1 MKTIV
6 WKNCSWHINLSSLTS
21 TSQSF
26 ALVHAVIGC
35 EKHNSLYFVISKIFA
50 IQNNSF
56 TAFPYSAVIVF
67 CMQTMASSGKMYIDC
82 ADCCTSWTAIIIWS
96 HRLLVRKDL
105 PLKSGGPHTHPWLR
119 LHVHFQLSGR
129 PFRPPSIHAFI
140 LCTASVSMTAR
151 IPRELQEPSHGKNTH
166 IPILFPPCQSVL
178 HLGQR
183 PSQDHQAAAHGH
195 EPALTNSCHLSI
207 SQHPPAKKPC
217 KQRL

>member
-129 PFRPPSIHAFI
+129 P
-140 LCTASVSMTAR
+140 
-151 IPRELQEPSHGKNTH
+151 LQTPFH
-166 IPILFPPCQSVL
+166 PCL
-178 HLGQR
+178 HPLR
-183 PSQDHQAAAHGH
+183 
-195 EPALTNSCHLSI
+195 CI
-207 SQHPPAKKPC
+207 SQHDCPHSTRVTGTKSWEKYPHTNPFPSLSVCSSFGSTSLSGSPGSCTRSQACPD
-217 KQRL
+217 